1 MKALALCLAAIVC
14 ASVFAEEPD
23 QLARAVQPLEDGIP
37 QVAVVRL
44 RELLT
49 TKLPDDTRRVAL
61 LKLAESLVASGQA
74 EEATQVASDALLH
87 ESHEANF
94 LRAQALAALGRWD
107 EALPLYKQADDP
119 AARFGEAEALRALGR
134 TDEALQAFAGLTSD
148 PRWSIRARF
157 NATEILLAKNDL
169 GAARRMVE
177 ATIPKTASERKE
189 RRLLRGRIEWREK
202 HSQRAI
208 DMLASVLKRPKGA
221 THAVLLAGLC
231 AIADAHLERGTPD
244 SGDDYLEDY
253 IEHRPEDS
261 ALPFVF
267 AKLDQLY
274 AAERRQSRH
283 ELGRWSREQTQP
295 RRALA
300 QWYLARAELR
310 LHRRDAAV
318 GAFEQLRSEHPTIP
332 EIAGAY
338 IDYASLVL
346 HDGDAERARAI
357 LEATRPLQPAPAM
370 QERIDLLIARA
381 EYQGRQFRDAAQT
394 FWRVAQNRTSRA
406 ADDALLNASFAWLSA
421 GDATQAASAAQDLN
435 ARGADEQ
442 TRGDVA
448 LEAGLVQA
456 ARNDKAAAQTLQ
468 KFVHDYPKH
477 PRVSEAWVAL
487 AELAFRSAPP
497 GLDEARQD
505 LARAA
510 ENQPTPA
517 AIERADYLNVWLEG
531 TGAIASEERVIFRAT
546 DFLQKHGNS
555 PLAPDV
561 RLKLAETHYSRHDFA
576 SAQTQFELLAQ
587 ENPNGAIV
595 EKAEFFAAKSAM
607 NSMGK
612 AALDRA
618 LVLFDQVVK
627 RNGELKWPA
636 RNEQA
641 VIERKLGKS
650 TEALTLYDE
659 VLKGDAKPAD
669 KREALCGKGDIFYEL
684 GTSGPENYKRAVDVY
699 NQLVS
704 DREASPHW
712 RNQAIFKKGMCL
724 EKLNAAPEALAAF
737 YGIVEDESRPDRR
750 REFFWFYKAGFNA
763 ARLLEEQSKWQAAAA
778 VYEKL
783 AFAGGARSEEAK
795 SRLDRLRLEHFLWD
809 E

>member
-1 MKALALCLAAIVC
+1 MKAIAFCVAALLCTSA
-14 ASVFAEEPD
+14 FAQEAD
-23 QLARAVQPLEDGIP
+23 QLARAVQPLDDGVP

-49 TKLPDDTRRVAL
+49 TKLPDDTRRAAL
-61 LKLAESLVASGQA
+61 LKLAESLIAAGQPN
-74 EEATQVASDALLH
+74 DALQVISDPLLQQA
-87 ESHEANF
+87 HEANF
-94 LRAQALAALGRWD
+94 LRAQALAGLERWN

-134 TDEALQAFAGLTSD
+134 MDEALQAFGRLTSD

-157 NATEILLAKNDL
+157 SATEILLAKNDL
-169 GAARRMVE
+169 SAARRMVE

-189 RRLLRGRIEWREK
+189 RRLLRGRIEWQEK
-202 HSQRAI
+202 HSRRAI

-221 THAVLLAGLC
+221 THDVLIAGLC
-231 AIADAHLERGTPD
+231 AIADAHLEQGTPD

-253 IEHRPEDS
+253 IEHRPDDS
-261 ALPFVF
+261 ALPLVF

-274 AAERRQSRH
+274 AAETRQSRH
-283 ELGRWSREQTQP
+283 ELGRWSREQKQP
-295 RRALA
+295 RRAFA

-310 LHRRDAAV
+310 LGRRDAALA
-318 GAFEQLRSEHPTIP
+318 AFEQLRSERPAIP
-332 EIAGAY
+332 ETAGAY
-338 IDYASLVL
+338 VDYASLVL

-357 LEATRPLQPAPAM
+357 LETARNVQPPLAM
-370 QERIDLLIARA
+370 QEKIDLLLARA
-381 EYQGRQFRDAAQT
+381 EYQRRQFREAAQT
-394 FWRVAQNRTSRA
+394 FWRVAQNRTAR
-406 ADDALLNASFAWLSA
+406 DTNDALVNASFAWLSA
-421 GDATQAASAAQDLN
+421 DDTTRAASAAQDLN

-442 TRGDVA
+442 ARGDVE
-448 LEAGLVQA
+448 LESGLVKA
-456 ARNDKAAAQTLQ
+456 ARGDKAAAQTLQ
-468 KFVHDYPKH
+468 KFVAEYPKH

-497 GLDEARQD
+497 RLDEARQD
-505 LARAA
+505 LAHAA
-510 ENQPTPA
+510 DNQPTPA

-531 TGAIASEERVIFRAT
+531 TGAIDSEERVIFRAT
-546 DFLQKHGNS
+546 AFLQKHGTS

-561 RLKLAETHYSRHDFA
+561 RLKLAETHYNRHDFA

-587 ENPNGAIV
+587 ENPNSPIA

-612 AALDRA
+612 PALDRA
-618 LVLFDQVVK
+618 LVLFNQVVK
-627 RNGELKWPA
+627 RNGELRWPA

-641 VIERKLGKS
+641 VIERKLGKADD
-650 TEALTLYDE
+650 ALTLYDE
-659 VLKGDAKPAD
+659 VLKGDAKPAE
-669 KREALCGKGDIFYEL
+669 KREALCGKGDVYYEL
-684 GTSGPENYKRAVDVY
+684 GTTDPENYKRAVDVY
-699 NQLVS
+699 TQLAN

-712 RNQAIFKKGMCL
+712 RNQAIFKKGICL
-724 EKLNAAPEALAAF
+724 EKLSAAPEALAAF

-778 VYEKL
+778 IYEKL

-795 SRLDRLRLEHFLWD
+795 SRLDRLRLEHFLW
-809 E
+809 EE